1 MIWRRKVHGRVA
13 LVPNQWSG
21 SVQQYYH
28 FLLGYLAPILAW
40 LDRSG
45 ATQITVRDCGPM
57 NRWFE
62 ALPASVD
69 VEIMNVGHFL
79 HVFSG
84 RLQPCE
90 VLRGFDFPSEFNSG
104 KLADFRSAMLRNLDV
119 PQAEPSRITVI
130 DRRIT
135 DPFYA
140 SAESEID
147 MAGAQRRSVPNLG
160 AWVEQMR
167 AEVPVALF
175 ETTEMG
181 IREQVQLV
189 SETSVLI
196 GQHGAGLANMVF
208 MPPGGVV
215 IEIHPPLPLEAVQ
228 TFAQLAAACG
238 HTYLTVPQAGVHA
251 EVDIAA
257 LSSALRQHLS

>member
-1 MIWRRKVHGRVA
+1 MIWGRKTHGRVA

-40 LDRSG
+40 LETSK

-62 ALPASVD
+62 AIPPSVD

-84 RLQPCE
+84 KLQPCE
-90 VLRGFDFPSEFNSG
+90 VLRGFDFPDEFDPRN
-104 KLADFRSAMLRNLDV
+104 LADFRSTMWRNLNVDLEV
-119 PQAEPSRITVI
+119 PSRITVI

-160 AWVEQMR
+160 TWCEVMR
-167 AEVPVALF
+167 AELPIELF
-175 ETTEMG
+175 ETTELG
-181 IREQVQLV
+181 IREQVTLAAQ
-189 SETSVLI
+189 TRVLI
-196 GQHGAGLANMVF
+196 GQHGAGLTNMVF
-208 MPPGGVV
+208 MPPGGAV
-215 IEIHPPLPLEAVQ
+215 IEIHPPLPAEAVE
-228 TFAQLAAACG
+228 TFARLAAACG
-238 HTYLTVPQAGVHA
+238 HSYVSVAQPGVHA
-251 EVDIAA
+251 DVDASA
-257 LSSALRQHLS
+257 LSAVVRSHL